1 MEIQILVY
9 CFINTPI
16 ARIGNVA
23 FEYTIHTW
31 KEDVNDIT
39 NQDVEE
45 DVRNRTKLDIDIISW
60 EIY

>member
-1 MEIQILVY
+1 MQIRILIH

-16 ARIGNVA
+16 ARIGNVS
-23 FEYTIHTW
+23 FTWSIHRL

-45 DVRNRTKLDIDIISW
+45 DIRNRTKLDIDIISW

>member
-1 MEIQILVY
+1 MQIRILIH

-16 ARIGNVA
+16 ARIGNVS
-23 FEYTIHTW
+23 FTWSVHTL
-31 KEDVNDIT
+31 KEDVNDILY
-39 NQDVEE
+39 QDVEE

>member
-1 MEIQILVY
+1 MQIRILIH

-16 ARIGNVA
+16 ARIGNVS
-23 FEYTIHTW
+23 FTWSVHTW
-31 KEDVNDIT
+31 KDHINEIT

-60 EIY
+60 EAE